1 LPRPPASGED
11 PGVTLDVLTLGEPLV
26 AFVAVESGSLAD
38 AAAFRRHVAGAET
51 NLAVGLAR
59 LGVRAGIVARVGD
72 DGLGTAILRR
82 LRAEG
87 VDVEGVS
94 VDAGA
99 PTGVLIRERRAF
111 GPSEVLYRRAG
122 SAGSR
127 LAPDDLG
134 ASGGLRGARWL
145 HVTGITSALSPTAR
159 AAVDGAIAAARKAGA
174 TVSFDVNL
182 RRRLWSEAEAAPVLT
197 ALARR
202 ADVVLGDPDELAL
215 ASGGQDPVASLLE
228 AGVSMVITKA
238 GASAS
243 ERARARISRC
253 RRSPSAWWTPSAPA
267 TRSAPGSSPRASTGS
282 TSPPHCAGALR
293 AERRSCRSTATS
305 MGCRP
310 ARSSRASWTP
320 APRRSADQAGSSGSS
335 VSDAEFMQ

>member
-238 GASAS
+238 GASGVRVRTREGEDFAL
-243 ERARARISRC
+243 
-253 RRSPSAWWTPSAPA
+253 PA
-267 TRSAPGSSPRASTGS
+267 LAVRVVDPVGAGDAF
-282 TSPPHCAGALR
+282 CAGFIAARLDGLDLATALR
-293 AERRSCRSTATS
+293 WGLACGAAVVSVDGDLDGLPTRPELARLLDAGAETIR
-305 MGCRP
+305 
-310 ARSSRASWTP
+310 
-320 APRRSADQAGSSGSS
+320 
-335 VSDAEFMQ
+335 